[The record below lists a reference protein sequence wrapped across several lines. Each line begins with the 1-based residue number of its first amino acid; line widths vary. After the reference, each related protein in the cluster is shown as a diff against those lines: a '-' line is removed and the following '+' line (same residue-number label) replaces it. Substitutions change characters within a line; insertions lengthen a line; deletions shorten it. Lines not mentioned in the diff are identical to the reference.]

1 MFINNFDSD
10 YQGIIDLRKF
20 WKGAESSTSNRIRI
34 RDYRVEQL
42 SYSKNKKVVVSDHYE
57 ASANQINILLP
68 VTVVN
73 DGWTVNAFQ
82 LQATPRNIWRYPSYV
97 TGSSELIFNSNR
109 QSWRIFSIGFPSQ
122 DQGWLLPSFDI
133 SDLEGNLRL
142 KIFPKDKQ
150 DSQVF
155 CKSENLQSVIWTVT
169 SYSL

>member
-1 MFINNFDSD
+1 MFVHNFDSD

-42 SYSKNKKVVVSDHYE
+42 SYSKDKKVVVTDHYE

-122 DQGWLLPSFDI
+122 DQCWLLPSFNI
-133 SDLEGNLRL
+133 LDLNGDPRLR
-142 KIFPKDKQ
+142 ICPKDKQ

-155 CKSENLQSVIWTVT
+155 CKSKDLQNVLWTVT